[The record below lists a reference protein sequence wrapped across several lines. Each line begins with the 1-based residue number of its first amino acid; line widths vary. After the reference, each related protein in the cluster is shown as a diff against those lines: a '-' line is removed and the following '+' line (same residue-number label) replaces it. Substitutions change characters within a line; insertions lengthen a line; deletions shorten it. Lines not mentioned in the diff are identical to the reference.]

1 MDASAGVTPVLEA
14 STRDAPPRDQ
24 FGQFCDALCDV
35 YLGIRPQRT
44 ASPGFDADVLAFEWG
59 DIVLSRMRAP
69 GHEARRDRRD
79 IAAKPDDALFLNI
92 SDTSASVVHVAGRTV
107 PVAAAL
113 PVLLDNA
120 EPFRLRFDD
129 ARRFRLYSLRLP
141 REVGGSRLDAA
152 DAIALDARLRR
163 TALGRQI
170 ALQVRLMTAEFDAGR
185 IEVAGAM
192 AAAVSAMVRRLW
204 DGGDAASAA
213 ERYADFTTT
222 ASAHLA
228 EPDFGVNEIAAIH
241 GVSARTV
248 QGVFAGEGDTVTRW
262 MLRARLELAR
272 DRLGSPA
279 WERASVARIASACGW
294 RDASGFHRAFRERFG
309 DTPGSFRGSRDGA

>member
-1 MDASAGVTPVLEA
+1 MDASAGVAPVIEA
-14 STRDAPPRDQ
+14 STRDALPGDQ
-24 FGQFCDALCDV
+24 FEQFCDALCDV
-35 YLGIRPQRT
+35 YLGIRPQRI
-44 ASPGFDADVLAFEWG
+44 ASAGFDADVLAFGWG
-59 DIVLSRMRAP
+59 DTVLSRMRAP
-69 GHEARRDRRD
+69 GHEARRDWRD
-79 IAAKPDDALFLNI
+79 IAAKPDDALFLNF
-92 SDTSASVVHVAGRTV
+92 SDTSASVVDTGGRVV
-107 PVAAAL
+107 PVAAGL

-120 EPFRLRFDD
+120 EPFRLHFDD

-141 REVGGSRLDAA
+141 REVRGRRLDAA
-152 DAIALDARLRR
+152 DAIALDDRLRR

-192 AAAVSAMVRRLW
+192 AAAVAAMVRRLW
-204 DGGDAASAA
+204 DGGAAASLA
-213 ERYADFTTT
+213 ERFAEYTAT

-228 EPDFGVNEIAAIH
+228 EPDFGVNEIAALH

-248 QGVFAGEGDTVTRW
+248 QSVFAGEGDTVTRW

-272 DRLGSPA
+272 ERLGSPA
-279 WERASVARIASACGW
+279 WERASVARIAYACGW

-309 DTPGSFRGSRDGA
+309 DTPGSFR

>member
-1 MDASAGVTPVLEA
+1 MDTSAGAAPVLEA
-14 STRDAPPRDQ
+14 STRDAPPGDQ
-24 FGQFCDALCDV
+24 FEQFCDALCDV
-35 YLGIRPQRT
+35 YLGIRPQRI
-44 ASPGFDADVLAFEWG
+44 ASPGFEADVLAFGWG

-79 IAAKPDDALFLNI
+79 IAAKPDDALFLNF
-92 SDTSASVVHVAGRTV
+92 SDTSASVVDTGDRAV

-120 EPFRLRFDD
+120 EPFRLHFDD

-141 REVGGSRLDAA
+141 REVHGHRLDAA
-152 DAIALDARLRR
+152 DAIALDDRLRR
-163 TALGRQI
+163 TVLGRQI
-170 ALQVRLMTAEFDAGR
+170 ALQVRLMTTEFDAGR

-192 AAAVSAMVRRLW
+192 AAAVAAMVRRLW
-204 DGGDAASAA
+204 DGGAAASPA
-213 ERYADFTTT
+213 ERFAEYTAT

-228 EPDFGVNEIAAIH
+228 EPDFGVNEIAALH

-248 QGVFAGEGDTVTRW
+248 QSVFAGEGDTVTRW

-272 DRLGSPA
+272 ERLGSPA
-279 WERASVARIASACGW
+279 WERASVARIAYACGW

-309 DTPGSFRGSRDGA
+309 DTPGSFR